1 VPLVLEFLEKEEKS
15 KRPKEKRKKNIW
27 TTKSLLKK

>member
-15 KRPKEKRKKNIW
+15 KRPKEKRKKIFG
-27 TTKSLLKK
+27 LLNHY